1 MDTETAETAEIPEI
15 TSESIAP
22 ADSVGVQPTPEVPQA
37 VAEEAPAPEK
47 AATDSAVS
55 NAGAKVAGTFSN
67 SRAKQK
73 NAAEAKAAA
82 TPEKTTAKSSKS
94 SAKNNSPRTHTVRK
108 GESLYKI
115 AKKYGMTVKELQRIN
130 GTDGSKLKPGDK
142 IKLK

>member
-1 MDTETAETAEIPEI
+1 MPTDSIGVQPAPEIPE
-15 TSESIAP
+15 
-22 ADSVGVQPTPEVPQA
+22 A

-47 AATDSAVS
+47 TATDSAVT

-67 SRAKQK
+67 SKAKQK
-73 NAAEAKAAA
+73 NATEAKAKA
-82 TPEKTTAKSSKS
+82 TPEKTTAKSSKP
-94 SAKNNSPRTHTVRK
+94 SAKNSSPQTHTVRK